1 MVEGRDAA
9 QVDKLARQLQAV
21 VAKELG

>member
-1 MVEGRDAA
+1 VEGRDAA